1 MTTDPLPAVISATDL
16 GTLATIKRDGRPQL
30 SDVRY
35 AFDADTRTVRV
46 SITDSRAKTKNMRR
60 DPRVSLHVPNR
71 SGWGYAVAEGTARLT
86 DVAAAPDD
94 PTVEA
99 LVTLYRDLAGEHPD
113 WDEYRAAMVE
123 QGRLMLTIDVER
135 IYGAV

>member
-1 MTTDPLPAVISATDL
+1 MTTDALSAVISATDL

-35 AFDADTRTVRV
+35 AFDPDAGTIRV

-60 DPRVSLHVPNR
+60 DPRVSLHVPNK

-86 DVAAAPDD
+86 AVAEAPDD
-94 PTVEA
+94 ATVGA